1 MLSDRGVTV
10 DHVTAFRWVQ
20 AYAAT
25 LKQRAG
31 PHLWPC
37 TYLNNVMEQDRRRIK
52 RLVQLDPGS
61 GSLRTAGR
69 TLAVYEARAIIRKGQ
84 VYTIDGHVIQA
95 QTAFVNGLFQTAA

>member
-10 DHVTAFRWVQ
+10 DHVTAFRWVH

-37 TYLNNVMEQDRRRIK
+37 MYLSNVVEQDCRRIK
-52 RLVQLDPGS
+52 RLERLDPGS

-69 TLAVYEARAIIRKGQ
+69 TLAVYEARAIISKGQ
-84 VYTIDGHVIQA
+84 VYTIDSHVIQI